1 MQPIDT
7 FLQKLTEGERRAF
20 TGFQSPPEIQ
30 AFLDSIPYSPEERNR
45 CPLNVLRDR
54 QAHCLDGGLMAAAAL
69 RHIGYPPLV
78 VDILPEPGLD
88 DDHVLAIYQRHGRF
102 GALAKS
108 NFVGLRYRSPVYR
121 TIRELVMSYF
131 DVYFNINGLRALR
144 AYSLPLHL
152 SRLDDRDWMGS
163 DAGADAV
170 EHRFHTRHRIPLI
183 SAEMAAELVPI
194 DRRSYEAGML
204 GTNPAGIYKP
214 RQA

>member
-1 MQPIDT
+1 MQPVDT
-7 FLQKLTEGERRAF
+7 FLQKLSEKERRVF
-20 TGFQSPPEIQ
+20 TALQSPPEIQ
-30 AFLDSIPYSPEERNR
+30 TFLDSIPYSPEERNR
-45 CPLNVLRDR
+45 CPINVIRDR
-54 QAHCLDGGLMAAAAL
+54 QAHCLDGGLMAAVAL
-69 RHIGYPPLV
+69 RQIGYPPIL

-88 DDHVLAIYQRHGRF
+88 DDHVLAIFWRHGRY

-144 AYSLPLHL
+144 AYSVPLHL
-152 SRLDDRDWMGS
+152 SQLDAQDWMGS

-170 EHRFHTRHRIPLI
+170 EHRFHTMRRIPLI
-183 SAEMAAELVPI
+183 TADMAAELIPV
-194 DRRSYEAGML
+194 DKRSYEAGML

-214 RQA
+214 KC